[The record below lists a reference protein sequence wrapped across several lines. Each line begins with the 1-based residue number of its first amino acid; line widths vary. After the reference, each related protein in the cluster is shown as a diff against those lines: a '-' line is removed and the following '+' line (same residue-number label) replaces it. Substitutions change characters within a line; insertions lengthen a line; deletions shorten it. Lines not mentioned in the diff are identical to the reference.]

1 MCLQGRCEQRTLTPT
16 RQESGCFTSTPT
28 HAQSTVLSASDI
40 LQHGPRGLPFASLTT
55 SVVGSPRAGFATGYH
70 LSSKASVH
78 LLPVL
83 LSCWASWGHRASESH
98 CTHVPPGTLGM
109 GCWDEGRF

>member
-28 HAQSTVLSASDI
+28 HAQSTVLSALDI

-83 LSCWASWGHRASESH
+83 LCLLGVMGTQGLRESPHSCAPGHPRH
-98 CTHVPPGTLGM
+98 GVLG
-109 GCWDEGRF
+109 